1 MGKTV
6 MAILVLFSTWA
17 FATSARADFKTGEEL
32 YGLCMAPDDVRG
44 HSFCVGYVAAIAD
57 VLGAGTGTISD
68 WRACIPAKA
77 TQGEVAT
84 IAIEWL
90 REHPDN
96 RAFGASNVIAQALA
110 NRYPCSR

>member
-17 FATSARADFKTGEEL
+17 FATSAQADFKTGEEL
-32 YGLCMAPDDVRG
+32 YEFCQAPDDVRAQ
-44 HSFCVGYVAAIAD
+44 SFCVGYVAAIAD
-57 VLGAGTGTISD
+57 VLGAGTGNISD
-68 WRACIPAKA
+68 WRACIPAEA
-77 TQGEVAT
+77 TQGNVAT

-90 REHPDN
+90 SKHPDT
-96 RAFGASNVIAQALA
+96 RAFGASHLVAQALA